1 MTYSDISYPQPLKMI
16 HDAPMIL
23 YSKGKVFPQNCS
35 FIGIV
40 GSRNATHYGLET
52 AEKFAQGL
60 SGLEG
65 FSHIWL
71 IYHFHKSEGFNL
83 QVVPFLD
90 DKKHGLFAT
99 RVPRRPNQIGIS
111 VVKLLS
117 INNNILEIENVDIV
131 DGTPLLDIKPYI
143 PAFDCY
149 DTERNGWIGD
159 KNTDLNKIRSDNR
172 FD

>member
-1 MTYSDISYPQPLKMI
+1 MQITYNPIGTIRTPFLLKKEMPVQPAGAMGYKGTVILK
-16 HDAPMIL
+16 
-23 YSKGKVFPQNCS
+23 
-35 FIGIV
+35 
-40 GSRNATHYGLET
+40 
-52 AEKFAQGL
+52 EKFAQGL